1 LRDSLAYQDAT
12 SLSASDA
19 RLSSHFRPP
28 RPAAPDSENRRHG
41 RDPHRLHPARPG
53 GIVAVQNKHLQA
65 TRGREKV
72 SGDEDRLTPANRLT
86 RLLLGRPDLNHT
98 VRLQPMTIASDITP
112 VFVTKSD
119 VPPRNVLPALAR
131 LLIDVDRRQKLTNDG
146 SPMMLKELPLDPAA
160 PWMMQQCHT
169 QN

>member
-1 LRDSLAYQDAT
+1 
-12 SLSASDA
+12 
-19 RLSSHFRPP
+19 
-28 RPAAPDSENRRHG
+28 
-41 RDPHRLHPARPG
+41 
-53 GIVAVQNKHLQA
+53 
-65 TRGREKV
+65 
-72 SGDEDRLTPANRLT
+72 
-86 RLLLGRPDLNHT
+86 
-98 VRLQPMTIASDITP
+98 MTIASDITP

-131 LLIDVDRRQKLTNDG
+131 LLIDVDRRQKLTNVG